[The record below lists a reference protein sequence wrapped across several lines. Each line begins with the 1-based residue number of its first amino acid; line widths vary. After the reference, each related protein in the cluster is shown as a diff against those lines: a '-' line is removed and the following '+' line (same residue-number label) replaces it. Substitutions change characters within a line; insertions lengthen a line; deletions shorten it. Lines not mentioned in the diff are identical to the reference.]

1 MLAIFSF
8 LCVHSLKII
17 IFIFSK
23 CVSNGELKNFAKPRD
38 LILDQN
44 SIFYEM
50 TKSLNDYDKHKI
62 FAIVNKN
69 TLDLDKSIV
78 VTNTDAA
85 EDDDVFN
92 GDDES
97 DKISE
102 QVNLFQT
109 HTNYGAIFT
118 ENKISK
124 EIIDSNNIIM
134 QKFNCLKNSEIKNI
148 KNIRF

>member
-1 MLAIFSF
+1 M
-8 LCVHSLKII
+8 
-17 IFIFSK
+17 FIFFFCK

-69 TLDLDKSIV
+69 TVDLDKSIV

-85 EDDDVFN
+85 DDDDVFN

-97 DKISE
+97 DKSE

-109 HTNYGAIFT
+109 HTNYGAILFT

-124 EIIDSNNIIM
+124 EIIDSNNIM